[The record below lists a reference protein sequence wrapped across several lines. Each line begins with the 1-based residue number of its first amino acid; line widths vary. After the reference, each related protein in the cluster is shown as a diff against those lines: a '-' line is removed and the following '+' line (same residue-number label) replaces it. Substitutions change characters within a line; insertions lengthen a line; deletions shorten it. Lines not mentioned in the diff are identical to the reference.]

1 LSRVFYKYLL
11 IHLFIFPRLKFYLYL
26 NHAKSCICDLNSP
39 LNKLKIIPNPTSS
52 SVTIQTLDNSPVQKI
67 IIKDLT
73 GKILLQQNF
82 PAPSNAVTLD
92 VSTLSNGL
100 YLVEVHTDVSVATEK
115 IIVQR

>member
-1 LSRVFYKYLL
+1 VWRILL
-11 IHLFIFPRLKFYLYL
+11 K
-26 NHAKSCICDLNSP
+26 N
-39 LNKLKIIPNPTSS
+39 
-52 SVTIQTLDNSPVQKI
+52 
-67 IIKDLT
+67 LT

-92 VSTLSNGL
+92 ISTLSNGL